1 MRHSRIYGVENEAL
15 QVNGQWAFSNQ
26 LLFTAIHSH
35 NKYFKAFNTTQM
47 IFTDI
52 MNIET

>member
-35 NKYFKAFNTTQM
+35 NKYFKAFNTY
-47 IFTDI
+47 TDDFYQQH
-52 MNIET
+52 EH

>member
-15 QVNGQWAFSNQ
+15 QVNRQWAFSNQ

-35 NKYFKAFNTTQM
+35 NKYFKAFTTYKDDFYQHH
-47 IFTDI
+47 
-52 MNIET
+52 EH